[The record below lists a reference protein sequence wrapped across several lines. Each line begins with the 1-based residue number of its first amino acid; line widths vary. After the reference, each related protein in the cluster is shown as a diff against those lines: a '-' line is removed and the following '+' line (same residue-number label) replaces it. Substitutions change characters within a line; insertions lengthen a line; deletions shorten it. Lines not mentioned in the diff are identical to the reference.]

1 MNNMLCKFHF
11 VVILTKDIEKNKFC
25 GYQVLVCKQIKC
37 SINIDLQINPN
48 YIDHRNL
55 HLINKRSHIPE

>member
-11 VVILTKDIEKNKFC
+11 VVILTKDIEKSEFC

-37 SINIDLQINPN
+37 NINIDLQINSDD
-48 YIDHRNL
+48 IDHRNL
-55 HLINKRSHIPE
+55 HLINKRSHIPG